1 MKFVKGVNPKPYLVY
16 SIIAAL
22 LYCVPLIFFINRADF
37 SDAWLLYLG
46 NFLFMLMIVWFLM
59 TFNFKRD
66 ENAGTLAMFT
76 ASSIT
81 VVMGTIMAVILSLLL
96 VVMLI
101 PGLFQ
106 PGVADKVLINEPAQ
120 SVDGKTNGLIFMVL
134 ANAVFGNISCGMFV
148 SIIFPFTLK
157 GDQTREKVP
166 RKKQAEL

>member
-22 LYCVPLIFFINRADF
+22 LYNVPLIFFINRADF

-46 NFLFMLMIVWFLM
+46 NFLFMLMVGWFLM

-66 ENAGTLAMFT
+66 ENAGTLVMFT

-81 VVMGTIMAVILSLLL
+81 TVIGAIFAVLVSLFLILVL
-96 VVMLI
+96 V
-101 PGLFQ
+101 PGIFQ
-106 PGVADKVLINEPAQ
+106 PGLADKVLVNEPAQ
-120 SVDGKTNGLIFMVL
+120 SVDGKTNGLVFMVL
-134 ANAVFGNISCGMFV
+134 VNAVFGNVFCGMFV
-148 SIIFPFTLK
+148 SIIFPFALK

>member
-16 SIIAAL
+16 SVIAAL
-22 LYCVPLIFFINRADF
+22 LYGVPSVFFISRADF
-37 SDAWLLYLG
+37 SYAWLLYLG
-46 NFLFMLMIVWFLM
+46 NFLFMLMVVWFLM

-66 ENAGTLAMFT
+66 ENAGSLAMFT

-81 VVMGTIMAVILSLLL
+81 TVMGAIFSLVLSLLL
-96 VVMLI
+96 LAILV
-101 PGLFQ
+101 PGIFQ
-106 PGVADKVLINEPAQ
+106 PGLADKVLINEPAQ
-120 SVDGKTNGLIFMVL
+120 SVDGKTNGLVFMVVV
-134 ANAVFGNISCGMFV
+134 NAVFGNIFCGMFV